1 MKSESEIRKEIL
13 RVKEYACN
21 YKNFFNSNF
30 WDFQAGKIEALEWVL
45 KDG

>member
-1 MKSESEIRKEIL
+1 MKSESEIQIKIL
-13 RVKEYACN
+13 ETKTFASN
-21 YKNFFNSNF
+21 YRGFFNSNF